1 MAETIYNSTPAR
13 DGFHMPAEFEPQERV
28 WMLWPQRPDNWRDGA
43 KPAQEAY
50 TEVAKAISRFV
61 PVTMCVNGDQYQN
74 AREKLPSDIQVVEM
88 SGNDA
93 WMRDMGPAFV
103 VNEEGLLRGCDWR
116 FNAWGGFV
124 DGLYFFRGIK
134 MIRLP
139 ERFVR

>member
-61 PVTMCVNGDQYQN
+61 PVTMCVNGDQY
-74 AREKLPSDIQVVEM
+74 KT
-88 SGNDA
+88 
-93 WMRDMGPAFV
+93 
-103 VNEEGLLRGCDWR
+103 
-116 FNAWGGFV
+116 
-124 DGLYFFRGIK
+124 
-134 MIRLP
+134 P
-139 ERFVR
+139 ERSCRPIFRWWRCPAMMHGCGIWDLLLW

>member
-93 WMRDMGPAFV
+93 WMRIWD
-103 VNEEGLLRGCDWR
+103 LLLW
-116 FNAWGGFV
+116 
-124 DGLYFFRGIK
+124 
-134 MIRLP
+134 
-139 ERFVR
+139 